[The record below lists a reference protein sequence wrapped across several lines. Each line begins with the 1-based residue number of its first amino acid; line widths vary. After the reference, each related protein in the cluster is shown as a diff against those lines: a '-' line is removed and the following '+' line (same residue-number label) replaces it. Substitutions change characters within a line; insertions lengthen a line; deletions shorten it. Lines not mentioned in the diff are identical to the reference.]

1 MKKTLLL
8 FLLATLP
15 SLTDAQIINAYIDS
29 LESVLKTTQSDTAR
43 ANTLANLASA
53 HSGNNADKA
62 ILYATQS
69 QELAEAAGFKKGVVA
84 ALLISG
90 GAFEEKAEYVEA
102 ITRYRK
108 ALKISQE
115 TGDKTNEASAFND
128 IGIVYEH
135 QGNYAE
141 ALKNYLT
148 ALAINEKTGDKTGEA
163 YNLTNIGNIYLAQS
177 NYPEAL
183 KSQEAA
189 LALLEKT
196 DDKYA
201 IANAHNNISITQKN
215 LGNFSSALENIQIA
229 LDLNV
234 ELELRNGEANCL
246 QVLGGIL
253 YDQGNYE
260 EALDNYFSSLKIAQE
275 LGAKSNIASV
285 SQAIGATYTML
296 HRFPEAGQYL
306 QDALALSQTIG
317 NLEQITNCY
326 ESLYQFEN
334 EQGHYQ
340 QALDYHLQ
348 YIASRDSLLSNESAK
363 KTMQQKMQFDFDK
376 KEAAAQLEQEKKDAV
391 AAEESKRQKTLL
403 VVFIAGFVVVLL
415 SAVVFFRQRN
425 NIAKE
430 KKRSDGLLLNILPA
444 EVAEELKEKG
454 SADAQHI
461 DQVTVLFTDFKGFT
475 QLSEK
480 LSPKALVAEINLCFS
495 AFDAIMEKYSVEK
508 IKTIGDAYMA
518 AGGLPTPNKTHA
530 SDVVKAALEIQ
541 QFMQQHK
548 AEKAAAG
555 ELFFEIRIGI
565 HTGPVV
571 AGIVGVKK
579 FQYDIWGDTVN
590 TASRMESS
598 GEIGKVNISET
609 TCEQV
614 KQLFVCSPRGYIAAK
629 GKGEIAMYF
638 VDSVR

>member
-8 FLLATLP
+8 FLLALLP
-15 SLTDAQIINAYIDS
+15 SFADAQLINAYIDS
-29 LESVLKTTQSDTAR
+29 LETVLKTAQPDTAR
-43 ANTLANLASA
+43 VNTLADLADA
-53 HSGNNADKA
+53 YSGNDPDKV
-62 ILYATQS
+62 ILYATRS
-69 QELAEAAGFKKGVVA
+69 LELAEAAGYKKGVAA

-90 GAFEEKAEYVEA
+90 GAFEDKAEYVEA
-102 ITRYRK
+102 ITRYRN

-115 TGDKTNEASAFND
+115 AGDKTGEAAAFNN

-135 QGNYAE
+135 QGNFAD
-141 ALKNYLT
+141 ALKNYLA
-148 ALAINEKTGDKTGEA
+148 ALAINEKTGDKNGQA

-189 LALLEKT
+189 LVLLEKT
-196 DDKYA
+196 GDKYA
-201 IANAHNNISITQKN
+201 IANAHNNISIIQKN
-215 LGNFSSALENIQIA
+215 RGNYSSALENIQIA

-234 ELELRNGEANCL
+234 ELELRSGEANCL
-246 QVLGGIL
+246 EGLGGIL

-260 EALDNYFSSLKIAQE
+260 EALDNYFASLKIAQE
-275 LGAKSNIASV
+275 LGAKSSIASV
-285 SQAIGATYTML
+285 SQAIGATYTAL
-296 HRFPEAGQYL
+296 HRFTEAGQYL
-306 QDALALSQTIG
+306 QDALVLSQTIG
-317 NLEQITNCY
+317 SLEQITNCY

-334 EQGHYQ
+334 EQGHYRE
-340 QALDYHLQ
+340 ALDYHLL
-348 YIASRDSLLSNESAK
+348 YIANRDSLLSNESAK
-363 KTMQQKMQFDFDK
+363 KTAQQKMQFDFDK

-391 AAEESKRQKTLL
+391 AAEESKRQTILL

-475 QLSEK
+475 QLAER
-480 LSPKALVAEINLCFS
+480 LSPRALVAEINECFS
-495 AFDAIMEKYSVEK
+495 AFDAIMEKYGVEK

-548 AEKAAAG
+548 TEKAAGG
-555 ELFFEIRIGI
+555 EPFFEIRIGI

-598 GEIGKVNISET
+598 GETGKVNISET
-609 TCEQV
+609 TYRLV
-614 KQLFVCSPRGYIAAK
+614 NHTFNCSPRGNIAAK

-638 VDSVR
+638 VDGVR

>member
-1 MKKTLLL
+1 MKRTLLL
-8 FLLATLP
+8 FLLALLP
-15 SLTDAQIINAYIDS
+15 SLSDAQIINAYIDS
-29 LESVLKTTQSDTAR
+29 LESVLKTNLSDTAR
-43 ANTLANLASA
+43 VNTLADLASA
-53 HSGNNADKA
+53 YTGNDADKV
-62 ILYATQS
+62 IFYAGQS
-69 QELAEAAGFKKGVVA
+69 LELAEEAGFKKGIVA
-84 ALLISG
+84 ALIISG
-90 GAFEEKAEYVEA
+90 GAFEDKAEYVEA

-115 TGDKTNEASAFND
+115 SGDKTDEAAALNN

-135 QGNYAE
+135 QGNFAE
-141 ALKNYLT
+141 ALKNYLA
-148 ALAINEKTGDKTGEA
+148 ALAINEKTGDKNGQA
-163 YNLTNIGNIYLAQS
+163 YNHTNIGNIYLAQS
-177 NYPEAL
+177 NYTEAL

-196 DDKYA
+196 GDKYA
-201 IANAHNNISITQKN
+201 IANAHNNIAIIQKS
-215 LGNFSSALENIQIA
+215 LGNYSSALENIQIA

-246 QVLGGIL
+246 EGLGGIL

-260 EALDNYFSSLKIAQE
+260 EALDYYFSSLKIAQE

-296 HRFPEAGQYL
+296 HNFPEAGLYL
-306 QDALALSQTIG
+306 NDALALAKEIG
-317 NLEQITNCY
+317 SPEKITNCY
-326 ESLYQFEN
+326 ESMYLLEY
-334 EQGHYQ
+334 EQGHYEK
-340 QALDYHLQ
+340 ALDYHVRF
-348 YIASRDSLLSNESAK
+348 IASRDSLLSIESAK
-363 KTMQQKMQFDFDK
+363 KTMQQQMQFDFDK
-376 KEAAAQLEQEKKDAV
+376 KVAATQLEQEKKDAV
-391 AAEESKRQKTLL
+391 AAEASKRKTLL
-403 VVFIAGFVVVLL
+403 LIVFIAGFAVMLL
-415 SAVVFFRQRN
+415 SAVIFFRQRN

-430 KKRSDGLLLNILPA
+430 KKRSDSLLLNILPA

-454 SADAQHI
+454 SADAQLI

-475 QLSEK
+475 TLSEK
-480 LSPKALVAEINLCFS
+480 LSPKALVAEINTCFS
-495 AFDAIMEKYSVEK
+495 AFDAIMEKYGVEK

-530 SDVVKAALEIQ
+530 TDVVKAALAVQ

-555 ELFFEIRIGI
+555 ELYFEIRIGI

-598 GEIGKVNISET
+598 GETGKVNISEST
-609 TCEQV
+609 YALVSHAFACT
-614 KQLFVCSPRGYIAAK
+614 PRGKITAK

-638 VDSVR
+638 VDAVR